1 MGHMDGT
8 PVAPTGASPEKTPGD
23 ALAGTP
29 RQALGNFAALFE
41 DADFTVELDCL
52 GVGRMQFLRRRQ
64 MLLELRG
71 LYMGLWFLALVRSF
85 PDRAEELFELYM
97 QHHAQNSPRKE
108 DEQLRQRARQYKDML
123 SGTGD
128 RDFTAVSRHL
138 LSFMHRDEATLKTLS
153 LRMALLLRSTY
164 TFIFERLI

>member
-1 MGHMDGT
+1 MS
-8 PVAPTGASPEKTPGD
+8 AGAYAVED
-23 ALAGTP
+23 V
-29 RQALGNFAALFE
+29 LGNFDALLR
-41 DADFTVELDCL
+41 DTDFSRELQML
-52 GVGRMQFLRRRQ
+52 GVGRFNPLRRRQ

-71 LYMGLWFLALVRSF
+71 LYIGLWYLALVRSF

-97 QHHAQNSPRKE
+97 QHHTQHSPRKE

-128 RDFTAVSRHL
+128 RDFTAVSLHL
-138 LSFMHRDEATLKTLS
+138 LSFMHRDEATIKTLS